1 MKLATPRRLSS
12 SKRRRPS
19 SERTYLDALPYEHVD
34 LEEHYPYGAPAHR
47 K

>member
-12 SKRRRPS
+12 FEAP
-19 SERTYLDALPYEHVD
+19 EPFVGTTYLDALPYEHVD